1 MLVRNSFHSILV
13 VLKLRVVILESA
25 EAVTKFAADHVAKLL
40 PATNSSSSSNTQ
52 SVTNRCTLGLATGG
66 TPLGLYQELIRR
78 CQEGHVSFAGVTSFN
93 LDEYVGLK
101 PDDPQS
107 YRYYMNENLFQHVN
121 IDISRTH
128 VPNAYDSDLHGN
140 AARYEELIK
149 QSGGI
154 DLQILG
160 IGTDA
165 HIGFNEIGSS
175 LASRTRVKTLTTK
188 TRTDNARYFGS
199 LDEVPTMAVTMGIGT
214 IMEARSILLLAT
226 GSGKATAI
234 KNSIEGPITASV
246 PASVL
251 QWHPNATIVVDEAAA
266 HRLENSQYYKDSEAN
281 RRLLEREAQG

>member
-1 MLVRNSFHSILV
+1 M
-13 VLKLRVVILESA
+13 RVVILESA
-25 EAVTKFAADHVAKLL
+25 EAVTRFAADHVSKLL
-40 PATNSSSSSNTQ
+40 PARDGTASPNKPTPPKH
-52 SVTNRCTLGLATGG
+52 CTLGLATGG

-78 CQEGHVSFAGVTSFN
+78 YQAGIISFAGVTSFN

-107 YRYYMNENLFQHVN
+107 YRYYMNENLFRHVD

-128 VPNAYDSDLHGN
+128 VPNAYDADLVGN
-140 AARYEELIK
+140 AIRYEESIK

-154 DLQILG
+154 ELQILG

-175 LASRTRVKTLTTK
+175 LASRTRVKTLTHK
-188 TRTDNARYFGS
+188 TRSDNARYFGS
-199 LDEVPTMAVTMGIGT
+199 LEEVPAMAVTMGIGT
-214 IMEARSILLLAT
+214 IMDARSILLLAT

-234 KNSIEGPITASV
+234 KNCIEGPITASV

-266 HRLENSQYYKDSEAN
+266 QGLANAQYYRESEAN
-281 RRLLEREAQG
+281 RGLLER